1 LTLPGSEPAPDL
13 VVGFDLDLTLVDSH
27 ERIVSSY
34 LAAFAG
40 LGRPEITEA
49 DLLPHL
55 GLTLTHVSTLLAPDL
70 DSDEVVHAYRAHY
83 DRPGAPPTEPM
94 PGAVQA
100 LIAVHELGGRCLVV
114 SAKQDKRVKSAVEEA
129 GLAACLDVLYGDLF
143 GEAKA
148 GALIAEHATIYV
160 GDHPGDMVAG
170 LRANC
175 YALGVTTGSNDEG
188 ALLAAG
194 AADTI
199 ASLEDFP
206 AWLGDWLVRYREA
219 E

>member
-1 LTLPGSEPAPDL
+1 MTFPGRQPPPEL

-40 LGRPEITEA
+40 LGRTEITEA

-70 DSDEVVHAYRAHY
+70 DSDDVVRAYRAHY

-100 LIAVHELGGRCLVV
+100 LAAVHEFGGRCVVV
-114 SAKQDKRVKSAVEEA
+114 SAKQDVRVRRAVEEA

-143 GEAKA
+143 GEEKA
-148 GALIAEHATIYV
+148 GVLIAEHATLYV
-160 GDHPGDMVAG
+160 GDHKGDMVAG

-175 YALGVTTGSNDEG
+175 YALGVTTGSNDEA

-194 AADTI
+194 ADVTI

-206 AWLGDWLVRYREA
+206 AWLRAWVGRQH
-219 E
+219 

>member
-1 LTLPGSEPAPDL
+1 MTFPGSKSAPDL

-83 DRPGAPPTEPM
+83 DRPEAPPTEPM
-94 PGAVQA
+94 PGAVRA
-100 LIAVHELGGRCLVV
+100 LTAVHDIGGRCLVV
-114 SAKQDKRVKSAVEEA
+114 SAKQDIRVKRAVEEA
-129 GLAACLDVLYGDLF
+129 GLAAWLDVLYGDLF

-175 YALGVTTGSNDEG
+175 YALGVTTGSNDED

-194 AADTI
+194 ADDTI

-206 AWLGDWLVRYREA
+206 AWLGDWLVRPHEA